1 MFPTVTIRR
10 CCWLLAGITVCAG
23 LFAGDGKP
31 IGDSRTA
38 SPSKSLGDS
47 KSPTDSKSSSSS
59 HDQEAF
65 AEPYRT
71 IQVATTD
78 VGIVREVL
86 VREGDSVEAGQPLVK
101 LDDELVQAS
110 LEIAKQNLSSRGA
123 LNTAEAEL
131 RLQTVRMQKLEPLA
145 RDGFARPDELERA
158 RSEQEV
164 AAARVLTAQE
174 TLQVR
179 QRELDRIQIELQR
192 RTVKS
197 PIKGVVSKLHRES
210 GEFVAPADP
219 VLLTV
224 VQLDPLRVTFSL
236 KPAQASQLSAGSTV
250 QVQFA
255 SMEQPVTG
263 EIELVSPV
271 TEARSGTVRVKVRI
285 PNPQRACRSGD
296 RCVLLIPNRTTM
308 PQAASNDRTKSPVT
322 NPIHPIR

>member
-1 MFPTVTIRR
+1 MVTIRR
-10 CCWLLAGITVCAG
+10 CCWLLALITVCAG
-23 LFAGDGKP
+23 LFAGDGNPTGESKSAP
-31 IGDSRTA
+31 AT
-38 SPSKSLGDS
+38 KSLGGS
-47 KSPTDSKSSSSS
+47 KPSTDSKFPSSNL
-59 HDQEAF
+59 DQEAF

-71 IQVATTD
+71 VLVATTD
-78 VGIVREVL
+78 LGIVREVL

-101 LDDELVQAS
+101 LDDELAKAS
-110 LEIAKQNLSSRGA
+110 LEIAKQNLASRGA
-123 LNTAEAEL
+123 LNSAEAEL
-131 RLQTVRMQKLEPLA
+131 RLHSARLAKLEPLA
-145 RDGFARPDELERA
+145 RDGFARSDELERA
-158 RSEQEV
+158 RSDKEV

-179 QRELDRIQIELQR
+179 QREFDKIQIELQR

-197 PIKGVVSKLHRES
+197 PIQGVVSKLHREV
-210 GEFVAPADP
+210 GEFVAPTDP
-219 VLLTV
+219 VLITV
-224 VQLDPLRVTFSL
+224 VQLDPLRATFSL
-236 KPAQASQLSAGSTV
+236 KPAHASQLSAGLVV

-308 PQAASNDRTKSPVT
+308 PQAASNDRPKSPATKSSQ
-322 NPIHPIR
+322 PIR

>member
-1 MFPTVTIRR
+1 MLRMVTIRR
-10 CCWLLAGITVCAG
+10 CCGLLAVITVCAG

-31 IGDSRTA
+31 TGDAKTA
-38 SPSKSLGDS
+38 SVTKSLA
-47 KSPTDSKSSSSS
+47 DSKSSADSKSTS
-59 HDQEAF
+59 ASLDQEAF

-78 VGIVREVL
+78 LGIVREVL
-86 VREGDSVEAGQPLVK
+86 VREGDSVEVGQPLVK
-101 LDDELVQAS
+101 LDDELVNAS

-123 LNTAEAEL
+123 LNSAEAEL
-131 RLQTVRMQKLEPLA
+131 RLHTARLQKLEPLA
-145 RDGFARPDELERA
+145 RDGFARPEELERA

-164 AAARVLTAQE
+164 AAARVLAAQE

-210 GEFVAPADP
+210 GEFVAPTDP

-224 VQLDPLRVTFSL
+224 VQLDPLLATFSL
-236 KPAQASQLSAGSTV
+236 KPAQASQLSAGLPV

-255 SMEQPVTG
+255 SQEQPVKG
-263 EIELVSPV
+263 EVELVSPV

-296 RCVLLIPNRTTM
+296 RCVLLGLNRTAT
-308 PQAASNDRTKSPVT
+308 PPAASNDQAKSAATKPV
-322 NPIHPIR
+322 R